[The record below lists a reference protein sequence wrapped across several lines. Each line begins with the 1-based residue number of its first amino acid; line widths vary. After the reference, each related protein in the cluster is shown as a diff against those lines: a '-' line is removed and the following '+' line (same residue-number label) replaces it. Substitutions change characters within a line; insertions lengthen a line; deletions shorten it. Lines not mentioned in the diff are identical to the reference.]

1 MSRHVVHSFMD
12 PNVPRKAPWSGPS
25 QDSMGRGEFIPL
37 RFVEF
42 RVVYC
47 FTELAKIRKWCSE
60 IFRSSRWRVVADGA
74 YFESPEAADTFG
86 WAWNGRV
93 LAEEPRES
101 KADAGRGLE
110 KVLEAPAPGASR
122 SQAGRIDDEGGAP

>member
-12 PNVPRKAPWSGPS
+12 PNVPRKAPWSGPA
-25 QDSMGRGEFIPL
+25 QDSMGRGEFLPL

-47 FTELAKIRKWCSE
+47 FTELAKIRKWCSD

-93 LAEEPRES
+93 LAEEPKDSKDSKDS
-101 KADAGRGLE
+101 KAP
-110 KVLEAPAPGASR
+110 EAPAPEGSCA
-122 SQAGRIDDEGGAP
+122 QAGRTDEEGGTP